1 MDFSK
6 LLERAQKMQEDLEKS
21 EAELK
26 QKEYTNKVVNSIV
39 NIKMNSDYQIEEI
52 KFNDEFVKNF
62 TIDDREILEDSLQ
75 LAINDVTAQVTDDK
89 DNMMGEL
96 AGSLNIPGLR

>member
-62 TIDDREILEDSLQ
+62 TNDDFEALRDAIILAVNDISREI
-75 LAINDVTAQVTDDK
+75 TDNK
-89 DNMMGEL
+89 ENVMSGL
-96 AGSLNIPGLR
+96 AGSINIPGLR

>member
-52 KFNDEFVKNF
+52 KFNNDFVKNF
-62 TIDDREILEDSLQ
+62 ISDDFEALRDAIILAVNDISREITE
-75 LAINDVTAQVTDDK
+75 NK
-89 DNMMGEL
+89 ENMMSGL
-96 AGSLNIPGLR
+96 AGSINIPGLR